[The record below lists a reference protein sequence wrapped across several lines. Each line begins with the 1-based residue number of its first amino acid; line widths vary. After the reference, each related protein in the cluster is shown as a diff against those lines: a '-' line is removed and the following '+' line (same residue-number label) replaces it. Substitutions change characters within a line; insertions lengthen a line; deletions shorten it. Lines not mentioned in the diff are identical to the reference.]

1 MFVHVKFD
9 EILEVI
15 EMCLVVEKCST
26 KFVCVSGVL
35 IVPAAFTV
43 INR

>member
-1 MFVHVKFD
+1 MFVHVKFE

-15 EMCLVVEKCST
+15 EMCLVVAKCST
-26 KFVCVSGVL
+26 KFVCVCGIL
-35 IVPAAFTV
+35 IVPAASTV